1 MSFSLDEEVR
11 LYTIKAER
19 EKYETLATL
28 FGILTSIHYLEAA
41 YLRDAITAA
50 EYTPACTRLLSQY
63 NTIMKQKVI
72 KDEVSSVEDF
82 MKRYRMDSSAA
93 LERVKV
99 GVPATVEHPS
109 GDSGLSGSETAKWV
123 AETTESFIT
132 FMDALKLNLRAKDQ
146 LHPLLQNLVTGYA
159 RFKGSNDSEARSR
172 LVGWLITLN
181 GMSASETITEE
192 QSRQLSFDV
201 EHAYSEFFRSLGGK
215 GT

>member
-1 MSFSLDEEVR
+1 MPISLDEEVR
-11 LYTIKAER
+11 LYTIKTER

-41 YLRDAITAA
+41 YLRDAVSAA
-50 EYTPACTRLLSQY
+50 ELLSQY
-63 NTIMKQKVI
+63 NTIMKQKI
-72 KDEVSSVEDF
+72 IRDEVSSVEEF
-82 MKRYRMDSSAA
+82 MKKYRMDYSAA

-99 GVPATVEHPS
+99 GVPATVEHPAGS
-109 GDSGLSGSETAKWV
+109 DTGLSGSETAKWV

-132 FMDALKLNLRAKDQ
+132 FMDGLKLNLRAKDQ
-146 LHPLLQNLVTGYA
+146 LHPLLQNVVTSYA
-159 RFKGSNDSEARSR
+159 RFKGSGGAQDEARSR

-181 GMSASETITEE
+181 GMSASEMITED

>member
-11 LYTIKAER
+11 LFTVKAER

-72 KDEVSSVEDF
+72 KDEVPSIEEF

-132 FMDALKLNLRAKDQ
+132 FMDGLKLNLRAKDQ
-146 LHPLLQNLVTGYA
+146 LHPLLQNVVTGYA